1 MKKCSIILASVL
13 LATSINAIADTPTPL
28 NQQQPLEKIAPYPQ
42 AEKGMSRQVIFLE
55 PQKDESRFKVELL
68 IGKTLTLTV
77 TATCSAAIWKPEHYL
92 VGDSII
98 W

>member
-42 AEKGMSRQVIFLE
+42 AEKGMSRQVIFLSL
-55 PQKDESRFKVELL
+55 KKM
-68 IGKTLTLTV
+68 K
-77 TATCSAAIWKPEHYL
+77 AALKL
-92 VGDSII
+92 SC
-98 W
+98 